1 MREASLERRG
11 EDLLALAGFWTL
23 KVGWDGY
30 PDREVFRKGSDRVFW
45 IEYKTET
52 GLLSALQKARCRDL
66 VEKGHRVY
74 VVRTYDD
81 LTKVIAQETLN
92 ARAR

>member
-45 IEYKTET
+45 IEYKTEN
-52 GLLSALQKARCRDL
+52 GLLSPIQKARCRDL
-66 VEKGHRVY
+66 VEKGQRVY
-74 VVRTYDD
+74 VVRSVAELQRVIETE
-81 LTKVIAQETLN
+81 LTL
-92 ARAR
+92 ARTK

>member
-30 PDREVFRKGSDRVFW
+30 PDRQVFRKGSDRVFW
-45 IEYKTET
+45 IEYKTEQ

-66 VEKGHRVY
+66 VEKGQRVY
-74 VVRTYDD
+74 VVRSSDE
-81 LTKVIAQETLN
+81 LKNVIETELAL
-92 ARAR
+92 ARQK